1 MITVVQIYLYKKKEH
16 RIIMTGVGEIVNH
29 KIHIYLKL
37 LRPFTLLAPLIVS
50 SSIMITSLVKS
61 DSTDLSFISL
71 LWIILSASFCFALLN
86 GASNSL
92 NQATDWKED
101 ALSKPYR
108 PVPKGIITPKEAYKV
123 SFSLYSIAL
132 LISLTVNILF
142 SFFILLI
149 AFFSI
154 TYSLPPRIKKFLFLN
169 QLWVALTRGFFGII
183 GSWSVFGNPFEP
195 LPLAIGC
202 VAALFLFGGT
212 ATKDILD
219 AEADR
224 TVGTRTIVNVF
235 GVKTASYFSLIFMT
249 GAFSLISPLVYF
261 RIIDYTL
268 LPLML
273 LSILSIFIGWLMF
286 YQHKNTKCENTS
298 AWTLMYATYFIFA
311 LSFAAITIS
320 FSA

>member
-1 MITVVQIYLYKKKEH
+1 
-16 RIIMTGVGEIVNH
+16 MTGVGEVLMH
-29 KIHIYLKL
+29 KIRVYLEL

-50 SSIMITSLVKS
+50 SSVMIASLVNS
-61 DSTDLSFISL
+61 GTTDLSFVSL
-71 LWIILSASFCFALLN
+71 LWTILSASFCFALLN
-86 GASNSL
+86 GASNVL

-101 ALSKPYR
+101 TLSKSYR
-108 PVPKGIITPKEAYKV
+108 PIPKGIITPKEAYKV
-123 SFSLYSIAL
+123 SFFLYTVAFLLSLA
-132 LISLTVNILF
+132 VNILF
-142 SFFILLI
+142 SFFIFLI

-154 TYSLPPRIKKFLFLN
+154 TYSLPPRMKKFLFLN
-169 QLWVALTRGFFGII
+169 QLWVALPRGFFGIV

-224 TVGTRTIVNVF
+224 TVGTKTLVNVF
-235 GVKTASYFSLIFMT
+235 GVKTATFFSLVFMT
-249 GAFSLISPLVYF
+249 GAFGLIIPLVYF
-261 RIIDYTL
+261 HIIHYTL
-268 LPLML
+268 LPLVFL
-273 LSILSIFIGWLMF
+273 GILSVLIGWLMF
-286 YQHKNTKCENTS
+286 HKHKNTKCENTS

-311 LSFAAITIS
+311 LSFAVITIS

>member
-1 MITVVQIYLYKKKEH
+1 
-16 RIIMTGVGEIVNH
+16 MTGVGEVVIH
-29 KIHIYLKL
+29 KIRIYLEL

-50 SSIMITSLVKS
+50 SSVMIASLVNS
-61 DSTDLSFISL
+61 GTTDLSFISL
-71 LWIILSASFCFALLN
+71 LWTILSASFCFALLN
-86 GASNSL
+86 GASNVL

-108 PVPKGIITPKEAYKV
+108 PIPKGIITPKDAYKV
-123 SFSLYSIAL
+123 SFFLYAVAL
-132 LISLTVNILF
+132 LLSLTVNILF
-142 SFFILLI
+142 SFFIFLI

-154 TYSLPPRIKKFLFLN
+154 TYSLPPRMKKFLFLN
-169 QLWVALTRGFFGII
+169 QLWVALPRGFFGIV

-224 TVGTRTIVNVF
+224 TVGTKTLVNVF
-235 GVKTASYFSLIFMT
+235 GVKTAAFFSLIFMT
-249 GAFSLISPLVYF
+249 GAFGLIIPLVYF
-261 RIIDYTL
+261 HIIHYTL
-268 LPLML
+268 LPLVFL
-273 LSILSIFIGWLMF
+273 GILSVLIGWLMF
-286 YQHKNTKCENTS
+286 HKHKNTKCENTS

-311 LSFAAITIS
+311 LSFAVITIS

>member
-1 MITVVQIYLYKKKEH
+1 
-16 RIIMTGVGEIVNH
+16 MTSVGEVVIH
-29 KIHIYLKL
+29 KIRVYLEL

-50 SSIMITSLVKS
+50 SSVMIASLVNS
-61 DSTDLSFISL
+61 GTTDLSFVSL
-71 LWIILSASFCFALLN
+71 LWTILSASFCFALLN
-86 GASNSL
+86 GASNVL

-108 PVPKGIITPKEAYKV
+108 PIPKGIITPKEAYKV
-123 SFSLYSIAL
+123 SFFLYTVAL
-132 LISLTVNILF
+132 LLSLAVNILF
-142 SFFILLI
+142 SFFIFLI
-149 AFFSI
+149 TFFSI
-154 TYSLPPRIKKFLFLN
+154 TYSLPPRMKKFLLLN
-169 QLWVALTRGFFGII
+169 QLWVALPRGFFGIV

-224 TVGTRTIVNVF
+224 TVGTKTLVNVF
-235 GVKTASYFSLIFMT
+235 GVKTAAFFSLVFMT
-249 GAFSLISPLVYF
+249 SAFGLIIPLVYF
-261 RIIDYTL
+261 HIIHDTL
-268 LPLML
+268 LPLAFL
-273 LSILSIFIGWLMF
+273 GILSVLIGWLMF
-286 YQHKNTKCENTS
+286 HKHKNTKCENTS

-311 LSFAAITIS
+311 LSFAVITIS

>member
-1 MITVVQIYLYKKKEH
+1 M
-16 RIIMTGVGEIVNH
+16 H
-29 KIHIYLKL
+29 KIRVYLEL

-50 SSIMITSLVKS
+50 SSVMIASLVNS
-61 DSTDLSFISL
+61 GTTDLSFVSL
-71 LWIILSASFCFALLN
+71 LWTILSASFCFALLN
-86 GASNSL
+86 GASNVL

-101 ALSKPYR
+101 TLSKPYR
-108 PVPKGIITPKEAYKV
+108 PIPKGIITPNEAYTV
-123 SFSLYSIAL
+123 SFFLYTVAFLLSLA
-132 LISLTVNILF
+132 VNILF
-142 SFFILLI
+142 SFFIFLI

-154 TYSLPPRIKKFLFLN
+154 TYSLPPRMKKFLFLN
-169 QLWVALTRGFFGII
+169 QLWVALPRGFFGIV

-224 TVGTRTIVNVF
+224 TVGTKTLVNVF
-235 GVKTASYFSLIFMT
+235 GVKTATFFSLVFMT
-249 GAFSLISPLVYF
+249 GAFVLIIPLVYF
-261 RIIDYTL
+261 HIIHYTL
-268 LPLML
+268 LPLVFL
-273 LSILSIFIGWLMF
+273 GILSVLIGWLMF
-286 YQHKNTKCENTS
+286 HKHKNTKCENTS

-311 LSFAAITIS
+311 LSFAVITIS

>member
-1 MITVVQIYLYKKKEH
+1 
-16 RIIMTGVGEIVNH
+16 MTGVGEVLMY
-29 KIHIYLKL
+29 KIRVYLEL

-50 SSIMITSLVKS
+50 SSVMIASLVNS
-61 DSTDLSFISL
+61 GTTDLSLVSL
-71 LWIILSASFCFALLN
+71 LWTILSASFCFALLN
-86 GASNSL
+86 GASNVL

-108 PVPKGIITPKEAYKV
+108 PIPKGIITPKEAYKV
-123 SFSLYSIAL
+123 SFFLYTVAFLLSLA
-132 LISLTVNILF
+132 VNILF
-142 SFFILLI
+142 SFFIFLI

-154 TYSLPPRIKKFLFLN
+154 TYSLPPRMKKFLFLN
-169 QLWVALTRGFFGII
+169 QLWVALPRGFFGIV
-183 GSWSVFGNPFEP
+183 GSWSVFGNPFKP

-224 TVGTRTIVNVF
+224 TVGTKTLVNVF
-235 GVKTASYFSLIFMT
+235 GLKTATFFSLVFMT
-249 GAFSLISPLVYF
+249 GAFGLIIPLVYF
-261 RIIDYTL
+261 HIIHYTL
-268 LPLML
+268 LPLVFL
-273 LSILSIFIGWLMF
+273 GILSVLIGWLMF
-286 YQHKNTKCENTS
+286 HKHKNTKCENTS

-311 LSFAAITIS
+311 LSFAVITIS

>member
-1 MITVVQIYLYKKKEH
+1 
-16 RIIMTGVGEIVNH
+16 MTGVGEIVIH
-29 KIHIYLKL
+29 KIRVYLEL

-50 SSIMITSLVKS
+50 SSVMIASLVNS
-61 DSTDLSFISL
+61 GTTGLSSVSI
-71 LWIILSASFCFALLN
+71 LWTILSASFCFALLN
-86 GASNSL
+86 GASNVL

-108 PVPKGIITPKEAYKV
+108 PIPKGIITTKEAYKV
-123 SFSLYSIAL
+123 SFFLYTVALLLSIA
-132 LISLTVNILF
+132 VNILF
-142 SFFILLI
+142 SFFIFLI

-154 TYSLPPRIKKFLFLN
+154 TYSLPPRMKKFLFLN
-169 QLWVALTRGFFGII
+169 QLWVALPRGFFGIV
-183 GSWSVFGNPFEP
+183 GSWSVFGNPFQP

-224 TVGTRTIVNVF
+224 TVGTKTLVNVF
-235 GVKTASYFSLIFMT
+235 GVKTAAFFSLVFMT
-249 GAFSLISPLVYF
+249 GAFGLIIPLVYF
-261 RIIDYTL
+261 HIIHYTL
-268 LPLML
+268 LPLAFL
-273 LSILSIFIGWLMF
+273 GILSVFIGWLMF
-286 YQHKNTKCENTS
+286 HKHKNTKCENTS

-311 LSFAAITIS
+311 LGFAVITIS

>member
-1 MITVVQIYLYKKKEH
+1 
-16 RIIMTGVGEIVNH
+16 MTGVGEVVIH
-29 KIHIYLKL
+29 KIRIYLEL

-50 SSIMITSLVKS
+50 SSVMIASLVNS
-61 DSTDLSFISL
+61 GTTGLSSVSL
-71 LWIILSASFCFALLN
+71 LWTILSASFCFALLN
-86 GASNSL
+86 GASNVL

-108 PVPKGIITPKEAYKV
+108 PIPKGIITPKEAYKV
-123 SFSLYSIAL
+123 SFFLYSVAL
-132 LISLTVNILF
+132 LLSLAVNLLF
-142 SFFILLI
+142 SFFIFLI

-169 QLWVALTRGFFGII
+169 QLWVALPRGFFGIV

-224 TVGTRTIVNVF
+224 TVGTKTLVNVF
-235 GVKTASYFSLIFMT
+235 GVKTAAFFSLVFMT
-249 GAFSLISPLVYF
+249 GAFGLIIPLVYF
-261 RIIDYTL
+261 HIIHYTL
-268 LPLML
+268 LPLAFL
-273 LSILSIFIGWLMF
+273 GILSVLIGWLMF
-286 YQHKNTKCENTS
+286 HKHKNTKCENTS

-311 LSFAAITIS
+311 LSFAVITIS

>member
-1 MITVVQIYLYKKKEH
+1 
-16 RIIMTGVGEIVNH
+16 MTGVGEVVIH
-29 KIHIYLKL
+29 KIRIYLEL

-50 SSIMITSLVKS
+50 SSVMIASLVNS
-61 DSTDLSFISL
+61 GTTDLSFISL
-71 LWIILSASFCFALLN
+71 LWTILSASFCFALLN
-86 GASNSL
+86 GASNVL

-108 PVPKGIITPKEAYKV
+108 PIPKGIITPKEAYKV
-123 SFSLYSIAL
+123 SFFLYTVAL
-132 LISLTVNILF
+132 LLSLTVNILF
-142 SFFILLI
+142 SFFIFLI

-154 TYSLPPRIKKFLFLN
+154 TYSLPPRMKKFLFLN
-169 QLWVALTRGFFGII
+169 QLWVALPRGFFGIV

-224 TVGTRTIVNVF
+224 TVGTKTLVNVF
-235 GVKTASYFSLIFMT
+235 GVKTTAFFSLVFMT
-249 GAFSLISPLVYF
+249 GAFGLIIPLVYF
-261 RIIDYTL
+261 HIIHYTL
-268 LPLML
+268 LPLVFL
-273 LSILSIFIGWLMF
+273 GILSVLIGWLMF
-286 YQHKNTKCENTS
+286 HKHKNTKCENTS

-311 LSFAAITIS
+311 LSFAVITIS

>member
-1 MITVVQIYLYKKKEH
+1 
-16 RIIMTGVGEIVNH
+16 MTGVGEIVIH
-29 KIHIYLKL
+29 KIRVYLEL

-50 SSIMITSLVKS
+50 SSVMIASLVNS
-61 DSTDLSFISL
+61 GTTDLSFVSL
-71 LWIILSASFCFALLN
+71 LWTLLSASFCFALLN
-86 GASNSL
+86 GASNVL

-101 ALSKPYR
+101 ALSKRYR
-108 PVPKGIITPKEAYKV
+108 PIPKGIITPKEAYKV
-123 SFSLYSIAL
+123 SFFLYTVAL
-132 LISLTVNILF
+132 LLSLVVNILF
-142 SFFILLI
+142 SFFVFLI

-154 TYSLPPRIKKFLFLN
+154 TYSLPPRMKKFLFLN
-169 QLWVALTRGFFGII
+169 QLWVALPRGFLGIV

-224 TVGTRTIVNVF
+224 TVGTKTLVNVF
-235 GVKTASYFSLIFMT
+235 GVKTAAFFSLVFMT
-249 GAFSLISPLVYF
+249 GAFGLIIPLIYF
-261 RIIDYTL
+261 HIIHYTL
-268 LPLML
+268 LPLAFL
-273 LSILSIFIGWLMF
+273 GILSVLIGWLMF
-286 YQHKNTKCENTS
+286 HKHKNTKCENTS

-311 LSFAAITIS
+311 LGFAVITIS

>member
-1 MITVVQIYLYKKKEH
+1 
-16 RIIMTGVGEIVNH
+16 MTSVGEVVIH
-29 KIHIYLKL
+29 KIRVYLEL

-50 SSIMITSLVKS
+50 SSVMIASLVNS
-61 DSTDLSFISL
+61 GTTDLSFVSL
-71 LWIILSASFCFALLN
+71 LWTLLSASFCFALLN
-86 GASNSL
+86 GASNVL

-108 PVPKGIITPKEAYKV
+108 PIPKGIITPKEAYKV
-123 SFSLYSIAL
+123 SFFLYTVAL
-132 LISLTVNILF
+132 LLSLVVNILF
-142 SFFILLI
+142 SFFIFLI

-154 TYSLPPRIKKFLFLN
+154 TYSLPPRMKKFLFLN
-169 QLWVALTRGFFGII
+169 QLWVALPRGFFGIV

-224 TVGTRTIVNVF
+224 TVGTKTLVNVF
-235 GVKTASYFSLIFMT
+235 GVKTAAFFSLVFMT
-249 GAFSLISPLVYF
+249 GAFGLIIPLVYF
-261 RIIDYTL
+261 HIIHYTL
-268 LPLML
+268 LPLAFL
-273 LSILSIFIGWLMF
+273 GILSVLIGWLMF
-286 YQHKNTKCENTS
+286 HKHKNTKCENTS

-311 LSFAAITIS
+311 LSFAVITIS

>member
-1 MITVVQIYLYKKKEH
+1 
-16 RIIMTGVGEIVNH
+16 MTGVGEIVIH
-29 KIHIYLKL
+29 KIRVYLEL

-50 SSIMITSLVKS
+50 SSVMIASLVNS
-61 DSTDLSFISL
+61 GTTDLSFVSL
-71 LWIILSASFCFALLN
+71 LWTLLSASFCFALLN
-86 GASNSL
+86 GASNVL

-101 ALSKPYR
+101 ALSKRYR
-108 PVPKGIITPKEAYKV
+108 PIPKGIITPKEAYKV
-123 SFSLYSIAL
+123 SFFLYTVAL
-132 LISLTVNILF
+132 LLSLVVNILF
-142 SFFILLI
+142 SFFVFLI

-154 TYSLPPRIKKFLFLN
+154 TYSLPPRMKKFLFLN
-169 QLWVALTRGFFGII
+169 QLWVALPRGFLGIV

-224 TVGTRTIVNVF
+224 TVGTKTLVNVF
-235 GVKTASYFSLIFMT
+235 GVKTAAFFSLVFMT
-249 GAFSLISPLVYF
+249 GAFGLIIPLVYF
-261 RIIDYTL
+261 HIIHYTL
-268 LPLML
+268 LPLAFL
-273 LSILSIFIGWLMF
+273 GILSVLIGLLMF
-286 YQHKNTKCENTS
+286 HKHKNTKCENTS

-311 LSFAAITIS
+311 LSFAVITIS